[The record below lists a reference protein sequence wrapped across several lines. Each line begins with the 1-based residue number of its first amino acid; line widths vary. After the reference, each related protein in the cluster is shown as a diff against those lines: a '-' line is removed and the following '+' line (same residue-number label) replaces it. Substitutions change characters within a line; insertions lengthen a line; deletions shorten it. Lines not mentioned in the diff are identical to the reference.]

1 MNSVNLTGRLTRDPE
16 VRYTADQKAV
26 ARFSIAVDRY
36 TRPGE
41 EKQADFPNIVA
52 FGKTAERVETF
63 LNKGRMVGI
72 SGHIQTGSYVNKDG
86 VKVFTTD
93 VIAER
98 VDFLDSKGSQMP
110 ERRQPAPEEPPE
122 GFAQLDEDVPF

>member
-72 SGHIQTGSYVNKDG
+72 SGRIQTGSYINKDG

-98 VDFLDSKGSQMP
+98 VDFLDSKGSQMS
-110 ERRQPAPEEPPE
+110 ERRQPAPEEPLE

>member
-72 SGHIQTGSYVNKDG
+72 SGRIQTGSYVNKDG

-98 VDFLDSKGSQMP
+98 VDFLDPKGSQMP
-110 ERRQPAPEEPPE
+110 ERRQPAPEEPLE

>member
-26 ARFSIAVDRY
+26 ARFSIAVDRH

-72 SGHIQTGSYVNKDG
+72 SGRIQTGSYVNKDG
-86 VKVFTTD
+86 VKVYTTD

-122 GFAQLDEDVPF
+122 GWAQLDEDVPF

>member
-26 ARFSIAVDRY
+26 ARFTIAIDRSVK
-36 TRPGE
+36 PGE
-41 EKQADFPNIVA
+41 EKKADFPNVVC
-52 FGKTAERVETF
+52 FGKTAEKVELY
-63 LNKGRMVGI
+63 LNKGRMVGV
-72 SGHIQTGSYVNKDG
+72 SGRLQTGSYVNKDG
-86 VKVFTTD
+86 VKVYTTD

-122 GFAQLDEDVPF
+122 GWAQLDEDVPF

>member
-26 ARFSIAVDRY
+26 ARFSIAVDRH

-72 SGHIQTGSYVNKDG
+72 SGRIQTGSYVNKDG

-93 VIAER
+93 VIANNVE
-98 VDFLDSKGSQMP
+98 FLDPKGTQVP
-110 ERRQPAPEEPPE
+110 AERMVDPEPPE

>member
-26 ARFSIAVDRY
+26 ARFSIAIDRN

-52 FGKTAERVETF
+52 FGKTAERVETY
-63 LNKGRMVGI
+63 LNKGRMVGV
-72 SGHIQTGSYVNKDG
+72 SGRLQTGSYINKDG
-86 VKVFTTD
+86 VKVYTTD

-98 VDFLDSKGSQMP
+98 VDFLDTKGSQVP
-110 ERRQPAPEEPPE
+110 ERRQPALEEPPE

>member
-72 SGHIQTGSYVNKDG
+72 SGRIQTGSYINKDG

>member
-72 SGHIQTGSYVNKDG
+72 SGHIQTGSYINKDG

-98 VDFLDSKGSQMP
+98 VDFLDPKGSQMP
-110 ERRQPAPEEPPE
+110 ERRQPAPEEPLE

>member
-72 SGHIQTGSYVNKDG
+72 SGRIQTGSYINKDG

-110 ERRQPAPEEPPE
+110 ERRQPAPEEPLE

>member
-41 EKQADFPNIVA
+41 EKQADFPNIVT

-72 SGHIQTGSYVNKDG
+72 SGRIQTGSYINKDG

>member
-72 SGHIQTGSYVNKDG
+72 SGRIQTGSYINKDG

-110 ERRQPAPEEPPE
+110 ERRRPAPEEPLE